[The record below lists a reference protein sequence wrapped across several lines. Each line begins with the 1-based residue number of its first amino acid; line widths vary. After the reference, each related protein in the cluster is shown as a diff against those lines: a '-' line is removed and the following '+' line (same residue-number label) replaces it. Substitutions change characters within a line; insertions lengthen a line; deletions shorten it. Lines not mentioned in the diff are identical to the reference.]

1 MTDVHTNMQREP
13 HVRMLHWQGNASW
26 ATTQQPAVQRCDTAI
41 APTQAIKSYLKAYR
55 PYFEI
60 SHDK

>member
-13 HVRMLHWQGNASW
+13 HVRMFHWQGNASW
-26 ATTQQPAVQRCDTAI
+26 VTTQQPAI

-60 SHDK
+60 SHD